1 MTVVVLALAGLFVAA
16 SPPDSRLEAFLANVQ
31 RACARGDRQALAAL
45 VQYPLTVF
53 AGGWN
58 IPVKDRATFLQS
70 YDAFFTEDVKEAI
83 AGAPIRQRIEPT
95 AAFIPF
101 GKVLRIK
108 PAGATYRIVAIV
120 MPPAGQKL
128 RAARRDTTR
137 VSFSARQDIAQYAGS
152 LAAGEHE
159 SYVVRAKR
167 NDLLEVRLEG
177 FVGRAV
183 VAHVFD
189 AATRTP
195 LDTRSREGTRV
206 WAGRVPAQG
215 DYWIDVVRTIPSG
228 DAVLIY
234 RLTVSLR

>member
-1 MTVVVLALAGLFVAA
+1 VALVLPQPGK
-16 SPPDSRLEAFLANVQ
+16 NV
-31 RACARGDRQALAAL
+31 RSAPRNTTRSSFSHRQA
-45 VQYPLTVF
+45 
-53 AGGWN
+53 
-58 IPVKDRATFLQS
+58 
-70 YDAFFTEDVKEAI
+70 
-83 AGAPIRQRIEPT
+83 
-95 AAFIPF
+95 
-101 GKVLRIK
+101 
-108 PAGATYRIVAIV
+108 
-120 MPPAGQKL
+120 
-128 RAARRDTTR
+128 
-137 VSFSARQDIAQYAGS
+137 IAQYAGS

-167 NDLLEVRLEG
+167 NDLLEIRLEG
-177 FVGRAV
+177 FAGRAV

-206 WAGRVPAQG
+206 WAGRVPAEG